1 MNILE
6 AIKTLRHRY
15 NKRDVLTVFHT
26 LFLTT
31 MLVQT
36 EREWMALLFPCQA
49 YMEDPNYCNPT

>member
-6 AIKTLRHRY
+6 AIKTLRHKY
-15 NKRDVLTVFHT
+15 NKRCSHSVSHS

-36 EREWMALLFPCQA
+36 EREWVALLFPCQA